1 MFRVGKLQRTIYSS
15 LSPFWVKKKK
25 KKKALLSKVMK
36 ALEKVW
42 KDSR

>member
-1 MFRVGKLQRTIYSS
+1 MFCDGKLQRTIYSR
-15 LSPFWVKKKK
+15 LSPFWVKK

-36 ALEKVW
+36 ALVKVW